1 MIIIKPSNTMQ
12 RLNYLMVERNL
23 KQKDILNLTQELCE
37 KYDVKF
43 NKSDISQYV
52 SGKTEP
58 NQDKLFIL
66 SEALNVNVAWLMGF
80 DVPMKKSN
88 STSSHN
94 NTLTSEYSSSTL
106 EMIKMYE
113 ELDIEDRAE
122 IRGTIKGMLKAEKYK
137 TVKNKLHA

>member
-1 MIIIKPSNTMQ
+1 MQ

-122 IRGTIKGMLKAEKYK
+122 IRGTIKGMLKAEKYSMSK
-137 TVKNKLHA
+137 SKLQA

>member
-1 MIIIKPSNTMQ
+1 MQ

-58 NQDKLFIL
+58 NQDSLF
-66 SEALNVNVAWLMGF
+66 
-80 DVPMKKSN
+80 
-88 STSSHN
+88 
-94 NTLTSEYSSSTL
+94 
-106 EMIKMYE
+106 
-113 ELDIEDRAE
+113 
-122 IRGTIKGMLKAEKYK
+122 
-137 TVKNKLHA
+137 

>member
-1 MIIIKPSNTMQ
+1 MQ

>member
-122 IRGTIKGMLKAEKYK
+122 IRGTIKGMLKAEKYTTTK
-137 TVKNKLHA
+137 SKLQA

>member
-1 MIIIKPSNTMQ
+1 MQ

-122 IRGTIKGMLKAEKYK
+122 IRGTIKGMLKAEKYTTTK
-137 TVKNKLHA
+137 SKLQA

>member
-1 MIIIKPSNTMQ
+1 MQ

-80 DVPMKKSN
+80 DVPMKNSN

-94 NTLTSEYSSSTL
+94 NTLTIEYSSSTL

-122 IRGTIKGMLKAEKYK
+122 IRGTIKGMLKAEKYSMSK
-137 TVKNKLHA
+137 SKLQA

>member
-1 MIIIKPSNTMQ
+1 
-12 RLNYLMVERNL
+12 
-23 KQKDILNLTQELCE
+23 
-37 KYDVKF
+37 
-43 NKSDISQYV
+43 
-52 SGKTEP
+52 
-58 NQDKLFIL
+58 
-66 SEALNVNVAWLMGF
+66 MGF

-122 IRGTIKGMLKAEKYK
+122 IRGTIKGMLKAEKYTTTK
-137 TVKNKLHA
+137 SKLQA